1 MRKLILLL
9 TITLPIIS
17 WAEDIC
23 VDEKAGALSEITKV
37 AEAVTAEAD
46 EECPNAR
53 PLRGICDHVI
63 TPDFYDNEYSYVTK
77 FKKAACVNPED
88 SEEISNKKIREAW
101 LKYEDRLICN
111 SMSFA
116 IQGGSI
122 LKAAMISSNKD
133 FYHTVI
139 KWKVNLNRIDPADGK
154 TVLDYIRDEI
164 KKNPPNIEFYKAYYN
179 VLKDHGAKHRSEL

>member
-46 EECPNAR
+46 EDCPNAR
-53 PLRGICDHVI
+53 PLRGICSHVI
-63 TPDFYDNEYSYVTK
+63 SPELYDKEYSYVTK
-77 FKKAACVNPED
+77 FKKAACVKPED
-88 SEEISNKKIREAW
+88 SEETINRKIRETW
-101 LKYEDRLICN
+101 TKYEDKLTCDTIA
-111 SMSFA
+111 FA
-116 IQGGSI
+116 VRGGNI
-122 LKAAMISSNKD
+122 LKAAMVNSNKN

-139 KWKVNLNRIDPADGK
+139 KWGVNLNRVDPEDGR

-164 KKNPPNIEFYKAYYN
+164 KKNPPNIEFYRAYYN
-179 VLKDHGAKHRSEL
+179 VLKEHGAKHRSEL